1 MESIEVTASL
11 VIDDLSRPFPE
22 SANGSNWRL
31 FTDQV
36 MGGVSCGRLSKDHI
50 LDRPAIRMN
59 GDVSLE
65 NNGGFIQMSLS
76 LSLAED
82 STFDARAW
90 RGIAIDVAGAPGAYE
105 LRLRTAELS
114 RPWESYRHAFA
125 VSTQWTTKHLC
136 FVDFTPHRTGIPLN
150 LQRLRRLGLVSIGEA
165 FTADLALGGIRFF
178 A

>member
-1 MESIEVTASL
+1 MTASL

-36 MGGVSCGRLSKDHI
+36 MGGVSRGRLSKDNI
-50 LDRPAIRMN
+50 LGRPAIRMH

-76 LSLAED
+76 MAED
-82 STFDARAW
+82 GAFDASAW
-90 RGIAIDVAGAPGAYE
+90 RGIAIDVAGAPGTYE
-105 LRLRTAELS
+105 LRLRTTELS
-114 RPWESYRHAFA
+114 RPRESYRHAFA
-125 VSTQWTTKHLC
+125 VSSQWTTQHLC

-150 LQRLRRLGLVSIGEA
+150 LQRLLRLGLVAIGEA

>member
-1 MESIEVTASL
+1 MDSIEVPASL

-36 MGGVSCGRLSKDHI
+36 MGGISRGRLSKDRI
-50 LDRPAIRMN
+50 LGRQGIRMH

-65 NNGGFIQMSLS
+65 NNGGFIQMSLA
-76 LSLAED
+76 LAED
-82 STFDARAW
+82 GAFDASVW

-105 LRLRTAELS
+105 LRLRTTELS

-125 VSTQWTTKHLC
+125 VSTHWTTQHLC
-136 FVDFTPHRTGIPLN
+136 FVDFSPHRTGIPLN
-150 LQRLRRLGLVSIGEA
+150 LQGLRRLGLIAIGEA
-165 FTADLALGGIRFF
+165 FTADLALGGIRFC